1 MSNYELKF
9 RFTSGLEKT
18 AHVTYNEGINVK
30 RKKCKRE
37 RLMISEGS
45 RLEVYMEHKKL
56 LEKLRKRFVSLMLIS
71 MLKLELTCV
80 CTFTQNVPQD
90 TKARVLSD
98 SYPLGHNNSV
108 SQVAGTKNN
117 IEVSCATFSSRALDL
132 EEPLKT
138 THQIDNCTEGWY
150 FPF

>member
-9 RFTSGLEKT
+9 RFTSALEKT

-30 RKKCKRE
+30 RKKCKRK

-80 CTFTQNVPQD
+80 CTFTQNVPQ
-90 TKARVLSD
+90 
-98 SYPLGHNNSV
+98 
-108 SQVAGTKNN
+108 GT
-117 IEVSCATFSSRALDL
+117 L
-132 EEPLKT
+132 
-138 THQIDNCTEGWY
+138 
-150 FPF
+150 